1 MLFIIPITCVAERDR
16 LERVEALVVVVV
28 PEAGVVAA
36 PEQRVVVQ
44 LVDGGHAVARQV
56 LGRQVL
62 QPLKGLLS
70 KDFVAHR
77 FERSI

>member
-1 MLFIIPITCVAERDR
+1 M
-16 LERVEALVVVVV
+16 EALVVVVV

-56 LGRQVL
+56 LGREVL
-62 QPLKGLLS
+62 HPVKGGGGRGG
-70 KDFVAHR
+70 F
-77 FERSI
+77 